1 MVRAKWNMYAPQGN
15 NITKLKDK
23 LKCLKFDL
31 KVWNR
36 EVFGHVETERKRI
49 LKEIEVLDA
58 IDEADNLE
66 EYDRLKR
73 LDLIGQLREANKK
86 IESLFRQKTRTN
98 WLVHGD
104 ANSKYYHSVIRW
116 RRLRNK
122 VKGVY
127 MGDQWCEE
135 PEVVRREARSMF
147 EDKFKSRYD
156 FGVRLENVQF
166 RKLSA
171 EVSESM
177 ISNITEQEVK
187 EAMWMC
193 EGSKSPSPDRFNF
206 NFIKHNWEA
215 LKHDILAAVQSF
227 QVVGNIPKG
236 CNASFIALVPKVRDP
251 SKLDEYR
258 HISLVGSLYKI
269 ISKVLSCRMKK
280 VLPLVNDEC
289 QSAFLKDRGLL
300 DSVVVANEVVEKL
313 RRCGKR
319 GLCLKVDYEKAYDSV
334 SRAFLTDML

>member
-1 MVRAKWNMYAPQGN
+1 M
-15 NITKLKDK
+15 
-23 LKCLKFDL
+23 
-31 KVWNR
+31 
-36 EVFGHVETERKRI
+36 
-49 LKEIEVLDA
+49 LKEIEVLDV

-66 EYDRLKR
+66 DCDRLKR
-73 LDLIGQLREANKK
+73 LDLISQLREANKK
-86 IESLFRQKTRTN
+86 IESLFRQKARTN

-116 RRLRNK
+116 RRLTNE

-127 MGDQWCEE
+127 VADQWCEE
-135 PEVVRREARSMF
+135 PEMMRREVRSMF
-147 EDKFKSRYD
+147 EERFKSQYD
-156 FGVRLENVQF
+156 FGVHLENVQF

-177 ISNITEQEVK
+177 ISNITEEQVK
-187 EAMWMC
+187 EAVWMC
-193 EGSKSPSPDRFNF
+193 EGSKSPSPDGFNF

-227 QVVGNIPKG
+227 QVAGNIPRG

-258 HISLVGSLYKI
+258 PISLVGSIYKI

-280 VLPLVNDEC
+280 VLLLVIDEC
-289 QSAFLKDRGLL
+289 QSAFLKDIGLL
-300 DSVVVANEVVEKL
+300 DSVVVANEVVEEL
-313 RRCGKR
+313 RRCGKKGSMPKS
-319 GLCLKVDYEKAYDSV
+319 GLRESV
-334 SRAFLTDML
+334 

>member
-1 MVRAKWNMYAPQGN
+1 
-15 NITKLKDK
+15 
-23 LKCLKFDL
+23 
-31 KVWNR
+31 
-36 EVFGHVETERKRI
+36 VFGHVETERKFF

-58 IDEADNLE
+58 IDETDNLE

-86 IESLFRQKTRTN
+86 IESIFRQKARTN

-116 RRLRNK
+116 RRLRNE

-127 MGDQWCEE
+127 
-135 PEVVRREARSMF
+135 V
-147 EDKFKSRYD
+147 
-156 FGVRLENVQF
+156 GVRLENVQF

-177 ISNITEQEVK
+177 ISNITEQKVK
-187 EAMWMC
+187 EAVRMC
-193 EGSKSPSPDRFNF
+193 EGSKSPGPDGFNF

-215 LKHDILAAVQSF
+215 LKHDILTAVQSF
-227 QVVGNIPKG
+227 QVDGNIPKG

-258 HISLVGSLYKI
+258 PISLVGSMYKI
-269 ISKVLSCRMKK
+269 ISKVLSCCMKK
-280 VLPLVNDEC
+280 VLSLVIDEC
-289 QSAFLKDRGLL
+289 QSTFLKDRGLL
-300 DSVVVANEVVEKL
+300 DSVVVANEVVEEL

-319 GLCLKVDYEKAYDSV
+319 GLCLKVDYEKAYDSISWV
-334 SRAFLTDML
+334 FLIDMLQRLGFHRR